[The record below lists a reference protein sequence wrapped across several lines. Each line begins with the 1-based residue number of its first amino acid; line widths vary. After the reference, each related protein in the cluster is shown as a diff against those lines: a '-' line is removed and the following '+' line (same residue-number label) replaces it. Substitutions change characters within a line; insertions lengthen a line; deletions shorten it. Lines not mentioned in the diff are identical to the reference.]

1 MVIST
6 QALIMAAR
14 RGLAPDYCHTV
25 FGRGSLM
32 SHTRGRQELLHAIHT
47 PGYIDLYRT
56 DSFEYY
62 SQLRDFEPGYCHT
75 VPGRVSQVL
84 HTRGRQEPLHAIH
97 TPGCKR
103 LWGGQ
108 RDE

>member
-14 RGLAPDYCHTV
+14 RGLAPGYCHTV

-32 SHTRGRQELLHAIHT
+32 SHTHGRQELLHAIHT
-47 PGYIDLYRT
+47 LGYIDLYRT

-62 SQLRDFEPGYCHT
+62 SQLRDLEPGYCQT
-75 VPGRVSQVL
+75 VPDRVLLVS
-84 HTRGRQEPLHAIH
+84 HTRCRQEPLHAIH
-97 TPGCKR
+97 TPGCKC
-103 LWGGQ
+103 LWDCQ
-108 RDE
+108 KDE